1 MSESNLHRAISMK
14 PHPFH
19 THPERVERTAS
30 PHVSSSTHHSSPHH
44 SSPHC
49 SSDTQTGKHEGNST
63 AIETLAVATDHYDA
77 VPRHVPH
84 RTSSDSD
91 VERGELPQYTAD
103 NDPYRLAAAIKP
115 EAELAEIRAN
125 TSRKR
130 DGCGPIHL
138 TSKARGASK
147 LEKFYETQNENIERL
162 LKPVDDHRRAA
173 KEEGDANQ
181 LKYKIAVVG
190 SFAANVILAV
200 LQLYAAISSGSLSI
214 FTTMADS
221 LFDPL
226 SNVTL
231 ILCHRAVARV
241 DARKFPSGKARI
253 ETAGN
258 LSFCALMITVS
269 VVIIVE
275 SIRNIAEH
283 SGADTNDFHLPSII
297 AVSIA
302 FLTKFSLF
310 LYCWALRN
318 KYSQVRILWED
329 HRNDLFI
336 NGFGV
341 LTSVGGAKLKWW
353 IDPMGALLLSTL
365 IIFLWSRT
373 AYSEFQL
380 LIGVTADTP
389 MLQHITY
396 ICMYFSLLP
405 SAFSLPATCLII
417 FSTPA
422 MTHSPAIR
430 QIDTVRAYHSGP
442 RLIVEVDIVMDPEA
456 SLRATH
462 DVAEELQIKLESLP
476 DVERAYVHVDYE
488 TDHRPEHFLKKEL

>member
-1 MSESNLHRAISMK
+1 MSSEPDLHRAISMK

-19 THPERVERTAS
+19 THPDRIERTAS
-30 PHVSSSTHHSSPHH
+30 PHLHHSS
-44 SSPHC
+44 SGLASADSPIRKNDA
-49 SSDTQTGKHEGNST
+49 SST
-63 AIETLAVATDHYDA
+63 AVETSQPSADHDPIA
-77 VPRHVPH
+77 RHVPA
-84 RTSSDSD
+84 RTSISDD
-91 VERGELPQYTAD
+91 IERPPPGYTPD
-103 NDPYRLAAAIKP
+103 NDPYKLSAAIKH
-115 EAELAEIRAN
+115 ESELALIRAN

-130 DGCGPIHL
+130 DGCGPISL
-138 TSKARGASK
+138 NKKARNARK
-147 LEKFYETQNENIERL
+147 LEQFYEAQNENIERL

-173 KEEGDANQ
+173 KEEDNANH
-181 LKYKIAVVG
+181 LKYKIAVIG
-190 SFAANVILAV
+190 SFAANIILAI
-200 LQLYAAISSGSLSI
+200 LQLYAAVSSKSLSL

-226 SNVTL
+226 SNLTL
-231 ILCHRAVARV
+231 IMCNRAVARV

-275 SIRNIAEH
+275 SIRTFAEH
-283 SGADTNDFHLPSII
+283 SGPETNDFYLPSVI

-302 FLTKFSLF
+302 FATKFSLF
-310 LYCWALRN
+310 LYCWAIRN

-341 LTSVGGAKLKWW
+341 LTSVGGSKLKWW
-353 IDPMGALLLSTL
+353 LDPMGAMILSCL

-380 LIGVTADTP
+380 LIGVTADTA

-396 ICMYFSLLP
+396 ICTFPFLLP
-405 SAFSLPATCLII
+405 PV
-417 FSTPA
+417 TPLDRWL
-422 MTHSPAIR
+422 T
-430 QIDTVRAYHSGP
+430 
-442 RLIVEVDIVMDPEA
+442 
-456 SLRATH
+456 
-462 DVAEELQIKLESLP
+462 
-476 DVERAYVHVDYE
+476 
-488 TDHRPEHFLKKEL
+488 LK

>member
-1 MSESNLHRAISMK
+1 MK

-19 THPERVERTAS
+19 IHPERTERSSTPHATSSATHPSVSEGPAQKFDGASTAVETAS
-30 PHVSSSTHHSSPHH
+30 AHDGHDPVARPSHVLNRADSS
-44 SSPHC
+44 
-49 SSDTQTGKHEGNST
+49 
-63 AIETLAVATDHYDA
+63 
-77 VPRHVPH
+77 
-84 RTSSDSD
+84 SD
-91 VERGELPQYTAD
+91 VESQSLPTYTPD
-103 NDPYRLAAAIKP
+103 NDPYHLASAIKP
-115 EAELAEIRAN
+115 ETELAQIRAN
-125 TSRKR
+125 SSRKR
-130 DGCGPIHL
+130 DGCGPISL
-138 TSKARGASK
+138 NRKARNAKK
-147 LEKFYETQNENIERL
+147 LEEFYEAQNENIERL

-190 SFAANVILAV
+190 SFVANVLLAV
-200 LQLYAAISSGSLSI
+200 LQLYAAISSRSLSL

-226 SNVTL
+226 SNLTL
-231 ILCHRAVARV
+231 IMCARAVSRV

-275 SIRNIAEH
+275 SIRSVAEH
-283 SGADTNDFHLPSII
+283 SGSETNDFYLPSVL
-297 AVSIA
+297 AVAIA
-302 FLTKFSLF
+302 FATKFSLF

-336 NGFGV
+336 NGFGI

-353 IDPMGALLLSTL
+353 LDPMGAMLLSVL

-380 LIGVTADTP
+380 LIGVTADTA

-396 ICMYFSLLP
+396 ICKPFP
-405 SAFSLPATCLII
+405 
-417 FSTPA
+417 STPPS
-422 MTHSPAIR
+422 SPSPDLTSFDSN
-430 QIDTVRAYHSGP
+430 DTLPRDPPDRHRA
-442 RLIVEVDIVMDPEA
+442 RLP
-456 SLRATH
+456 LRPA
-462 DVAEELQIKLESLP
+462 P
-476 DVERAYVHVDYE
+476 
-488 TDHRPEHFLKKEL
+488 HRRSRRGHGSRG

>member
-1 MSESNLHRAISMK
+1 MSEPDLHRAISMK

-19 THPERVERTAS
+19 HHPDRMERT
-30 PHVSSSTHHSSPHH
+30 SSPHH
-44 SSPHC
+44 HVHLNASGSTSSSAQHHGDAT
-49 SSDTQTGKHEGNST
+49 SRKNDASST
-63 AIETLAVATDHYDA
+63 AIETTAPSTDHDPVA
-77 VPRHVPH
+77 RHVPVRH
-84 RTSSDSD
+84 NSCHQDIESQS
-91 VERGELPQYTAD
+91 LPSYTPD
-103 NDPYRLAAAIKP
+103 NDPYSLSSAIKP
-115 EAELAEIRAN
+115 EAELALIRAN

-130 DGCGPIHL
+130 DGCGPITL
-138 TSKARGASK
+138 NKKAASAKK
-147 LEKFYETQNENIERL
+147 LEEFYSAQNENIERL
-162 LKPVDDHRRAA
+162 LKPVAEHRAA
-173 KEEGDANQ
+173 AKDEDTANH
-181 LKYKIAVVG
+181 LKYKIAVIG
-190 SFAANVILAV
+190 SFAANIILAV
-200 LQLYAAISSGSLSI
+200 LQLYAAVSSGSLSL

-226 SNVTL
+226 SNLTL
-231 ILCHRAVARV
+231 IMCNRAVARV

-258 LSFCALMITVS
+258 LCFCALMITVS

-275 SIRNIAEH
+275 SIRTVAEH
-283 SGADTNDFHLPSII
+283 SGPETNDFFLPSVI

-302 FLTKFSLF
+302 FATKFSLF
-310 LYCWALRN
+310 LYCWAIRN

-341 LTSVGGAKLKWW
+341 LTSVGGSKLKWW
-353 IDPMGALLLSTL
+353 LDPMGAMILSVL

-380 LIGVTADTP
+380 LIGVTADTA

-396 ICMYFSLLP
+396 IS
-405 SAFSLPATCLII
+405 
-417 FSTPA
+417 
-422 MTHSPAIR
+422 MTHSPFIL

-442 RLIVEVDIVMDPEA
+442 RLIVEVDIVMAPEA
-456 SLRATH
+456 TLRATH

>member
-1 MSESNLHRAISMK
+1 MSEPDLHRAISMK

-19 THPERVERTAS
+19 THPDRIERT
-30 PHVSSSTHHSSPHH
+30 SSPHH
-44 SSPHC
+44 AQPNPSASS
-49 SSDTQTGKHEGNST
+49 SSSNNNPTAQHTHSHADASTPRKNDASST
-63 AIETLAVATDHYDA
+63 AVETSAPTPSSHDPIA
-77 VPRHVPH
+77 RHVAARH
-84 RTSSDSD
+84 SSYHSD
-91 VERGELPQYTAD
+91 IESQSPPSYTPD
-103 NDPYRLAAAIKP
+103 NDPYSLSSAIKP
-115 EAELAEIRAN
+115 ESELALIRAN

-130 DGCGPIHL
+130 DGCGPITL
-138 TSKARGASK
+138 NKTATSAKK
-147 LEKFYETQNENIERL
+147 LEEFYSAQNENIERL
-162 LKPVDDHRRAA
+162 LKPVAEHRAA
-173 KEEGDANQ
+173 AKDEDTANH
-181 LKYKIAVVG
+181 LKYKIAVIG
-190 SFAANVILAV
+190 SFAANIILAV
-200 LQLYAAISSGSLSI
+200 LQLYAAISSKSLSL

-226 SNVTL
+226 SNLTL
-231 ILCHRAVARV
+231 IMCNRAVARV

-275 SIRNIAEH
+275 AIRTIAEH
-283 SGADTNDFHLPSII
+283 TGPETNDFYLPSVI

-302 FLTKFSLF
+302 FATKFSLF

-341 LTSVGGAKLKWW
+341 LTSVGGSKLKWW
-353 IDPMGALLLSTL
+353 LDPMGAMILSVL

-380 LIGVTADTP
+380 LIGVTADTA

-396 ICMYFSLLP
+396 ICEYSASPSLLP
-405 SAFSLPATCLII
+405 ILP
-417 FSTPA
+417 S
-422 MTHSPAIR
+422 M
-430 QIDTVRAYHSGP
+430 VR
-442 RLIVEVDIVMDPEA
+442 
-456 SLRATH
+456 
-462 DVAEELQIKLESLP
+462 
-476 DVERAYVHVDYE
+476 
-488 TDHRPEHFLKKEL
+488 

>member
-1 MSESNLHRAISMK
+1 MSEPDLHRAISMK

-19 THPERVERTAS
+19 SHPER
-30 PHVSSSTHHSSPHH
+30 SSSPQIHPSSSHTP
-44 SSPHC
+44 SETTLPPR
-49 SSDTQTGKHEGNST
+49 TNEANST
-63 AIETLAVATDHYDA
+63 AIETSAPTSSHDPIA
-77 VPRHVPH
+77 RHVPV
-84 RTSSDSD
+84 RPSSPHDDLESQS
-91 VERGELPQYTAD
+91 PPSYTPD
-103 NDPYRLAAAIKP
+103 NDPYRLSAAIKP
-115 EAELAEIRAN
+115 ESELALIRAN

-130 DGCGPIHL
+130 DGCGPMTLNRPAHRA
-138 TSKARGASK
+138 KK
-147 LEKFYETQNENIERL
+147 LEAFYSTQNENIERL

-173 KEEGDANQ
+173 KDEDSANHV
-181 LKYKIAVVG
+181 KYKIAVIG
-190 SFAANVILAV
+190 SFVANVILAV
-200 LQLYAAISSGSLSI
+200 LQLYAAISSRSLSL

-226 SNVTL
+226 SNLTL
-231 ILCHRAVARV
+231 IMCNRAVARV
-241 DARKFPSGKARI
+241 DASKFPSGKARI

-275 SIRNIAEH
+275 SIRTVAEH
-283 SGADTNDFHLPSII
+283 ADGPDTNDFHLPSVI

-302 FLTKFSLF
+302 FATKFSLF

-341 LTSVGGAKLKWW
+341 LTSVGGSKLVWW
-353 IDPMGALLLSTL
+353 LDPMGALILSVL

-373 AYSEFQL
+373 AYTEFQL
-380 LIGVTADTP
+380 LIGVTADTA

-396 ICMYFSLLP
+396 IS
-405 SAFSLPATCLII
+405 
-417 FSTPA
+417 
-422 MTHSPAIR
+422 MTHSPTIL

-442 RLIVEVDIVMDPEA
+442 RLIVEVDIVMHPEA
-456 SLRATH
+456 TLRATH

>member
-1 MSESNLHRAISMK
+1 MK

-19 THPERVERTAS
+19 IHPERTERSSTPHAHATSSATHSSAPEGPAHKFNGASTSTSTAVETAS
-30 PHVSSSTHHSSPHH
+30 AHDGH
-44 SSPHC
+44 
-49 SSDTQTGKHEGNST
+49 D
-63 AIETLAVATDHYDA
+63 AVAR
-77 VPRHVPH
+77 PSHVLN
-84 RTSSDSD
+84 RADSSSD
-91 VERGELPQYTAD
+91 VESQSLPRYTPD
-103 NDPYRLAAAIKP
+103 NDPYHLASAIKP
-115 EAELAEIRAN
+115 ETELAQIRAN
-125 TSRKR
+125 SSRKR
-130 DGCGPIHL
+130 DGCGPISL
-138 TSKARGASK
+138 NKKARNAKK
-147 LEKFYETQNENIERL
+147 LEEFYEAQNENIERL

-190 SFAANVILAV
+190 SFVANVLLAV
-200 LQLYAAISSGSLSI
+200 LQLYAAVSSRSLSL

-226 SNVTL
+226 SNLTL
-231 ILCHRAVARV
+231 IMCARAVSRV

-275 SIRNIAEH
+275 SIRSVAEH
-283 SGADTNDFHLPSII
+283 SGSETNDFYLPSVL
-297 AVSIA
+297 AVAIA
-302 FLTKFSLF
+302 FATKFSLF

-336 NGFGV
+336 NGFGI

-353 IDPMGALLLSTL
+353 IDPMGAMLLSVL

-380 LIGVTADTP
+380 LIGVTADTA

-396 ICMYFSLLP
+396 IS
-405 SAFSLPATCLII
+405 
-417 FSTPA
+417 

-442 RLIVEVDIVMDPEA
+442 RLIVEVDVVMDPDA

-462 DVAEELQIKLESLP
+462 DIAEELQIKLESLP

>member
-1 MSESNLHRAISMK
+1 MSEPDLHHAISMK

-19 THPERVERTAS
+19 THPHPDRTSS
-30 PHVSSSTHHSSPHH
+30 PHVHHHHHGPSTSNNNNNNNNNNNSSTSGANVTL
-44 SSPHC
+44 
-49 SSDTQTGKHEGNST
+49 SDGAAANAKSGASST
-63 AIETLAVATDHYDA
+63 AIQRSPSTTTTSDHHA
-77 VPRHVPH
+77 RHVPAGT
-84 RTSSDSD
+84 RAADLESQS
-91 VERGELPQYTAD
+91 PPAYTPD
-103 NDPYRLAAAIKP
+103 TDPYKLSAALKP
-115 EAELAEIRAN
+115 ESELALIRAN

-130 DGCGPIHL
+130 DGCGPITL
-138 TSKARGASK
+138 TSKARTAKK
-147 LEKFYETQNENIERL
+147 LEEFYAAQNENIERL

-173 KEEGDANQ
+173 KEEDHANH
-181 LKYKIAVVG
+181 LKYKIAVIG
-190 SFAANVILAV
+190 SFVANIMLAV
-200 LQLYAAISSGSLSI
+200 LQLYAAIASKSLSL

-226 SNVTL
+226 SNLTL
-231 ILCHRAVARV
+231 IMCNRAVARV

-258 LSFCALMITVS
+258 LCFCALMITVS

-275 SIRNIAEH
+275 SIRTVAEH
-283 SGADTNDFHLPSII
+283 SGPDKNDFFLPSVI
-297 AVSIA
+297 AVSVA
-302 FLTKFSLF
+302 FATKFSLF

-341 LTSVGGAKLKWW
+341 LTSVGGSKLRWW
-353 IDPMGALLLSTL
+353 IDPMGALILSVL

-380 LIGVTADTP
+380 LIGVTADTNF
-389 MLQHITY
+389 LQHITY
-396 ICMYFSLLP
+396 IS
-405 SAFSLPATCLII
+405 
-417 FSTPA
+417 
-422 MTHSPAIR
+422 MTHSPHIL

-442 RLIVEVDIVMDPEA
+442 RLIVEVDIVMHPDA